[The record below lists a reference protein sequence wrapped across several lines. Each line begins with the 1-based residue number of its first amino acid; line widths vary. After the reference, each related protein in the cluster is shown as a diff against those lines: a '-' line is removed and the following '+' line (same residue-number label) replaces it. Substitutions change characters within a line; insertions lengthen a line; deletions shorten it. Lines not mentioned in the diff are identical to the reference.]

1 MTNKIKILIVDD
13 HQIVRDGLISLLND
27 VEDIDI
33 VGETSGFI
41 NLLEMLNQRKPDVV
55 VLDISMPEKSGVEIA
70 EIISQEFPDIKV
82 LMLSMYINEDFITS
96 ALKAGAKGYLP
107 KNTTKAELLDAIRHV
122 NRNEEYFSK
131 PIADIIMKSYVKR
144 IKAEDEIPPKDNSL
158 TTREIE
164 ILGLFVKGLSNAEIA
179 NKLFISVRTVESHK
193 NHIMQKMGFK
203 STVELV
209 KYAIKNNIVKL

>member
-41 NLLEMLNQRKPDVV
+41 NLLEMLKQTKPDVV

-70 EIISQEFPDIKV
+70 EIISQEFPEIKV